1 MKTAKE
7 TKMTNNRTVKSNE
20 SGNPRNFPPGWVGF
34 VGTAFAALILVGLVP
49 ATVAQSSGVTVDL
62 VIALN
67 VEDRAPVGENTEFPP
82 NTGELVAW
90 TRVTG
95 AANTTIEHVW
105 RHGQLERVIPLDI
118 GGSPWRTWSR
128 KRIPPNGEGE
138 WTVEVRDSEGNVLA
152 TKNFTIGEPAG

>member
-1 MKTAKE
+1 
-7 TKMTNNRTVKSNE
+7 MTNNRTVKSNE
-20 SGNPRNFPPGWVGF
+20 SGNPGNLPPSCVRF
-34 VGTAFAALILVGLVP
+34 VGTAFAALIFVGLVP
-49 ATVAQSSGVTVDL
+49 AMVAQSSGVTVDL

-67 VEDRAPVGENTEFPP
+67 VEDRAPVGENTGFPAG
-82 NTGELVAW
+82 TDELVAW

-128 KRIPPNGEGE
+128 KRIPPSGAGE

-152 TKNFTIGEPAG
+152 TRNFTIGEPAG